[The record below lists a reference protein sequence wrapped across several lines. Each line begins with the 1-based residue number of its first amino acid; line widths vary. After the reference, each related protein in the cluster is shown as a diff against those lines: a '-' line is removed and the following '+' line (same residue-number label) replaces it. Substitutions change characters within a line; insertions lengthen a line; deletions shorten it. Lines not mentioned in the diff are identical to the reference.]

1 MVGTERLEF
10 LLQTGYSFGAV
21 LWHMKIVAVPVLDE
35 KDVAWAARR
44 VIVLYQR
51 APVRIHLVNVQP
63 AFSRHVSRFF
73 SAPYLERI
81 HREEGMKLLAPVA
94 RALDRAGVSYRT
106 HVLIGREAERIAEF
120 VRSYSCS
127 EVLLRNESQSLLR
140 LGLESINSGIRRRL
154 RALFPEGKIPV
165 AGSH

>member
-1 MVGTERLEF
+1 
-10 LLQTGYSFGAV
+10 
-21 LWHMKIVAVPVLDE
+21 MKIVAVPVLDE

-44 VIVLYQR
+44 VIGLYQR
-51 APVRIHLVNVQP
+51 APARIYLVNVQP

-73 SAPYLERI
+73 SAHYLERI

-94 RALDRAGVSYRT
+94 RALDKAGVSYRT

-127 EVLLRNESQSLLR
+127 ELLLRNESQSLLR
-140 LGLESINSGIRRRL
+140 LGLDSINSGIRRRL
-154 RALFPEGKIPV
+154 RALFPEGKIPIG
-165 AGSH
+165 ASR

>member
-1 MVGTERLEF
+1 
-10 LLQTGYSFGAV
+10 
-21 LWHMKIVAVPVLDE
+21 MKIVAVPVLDE

-44 VIVLYQR
+44 VIALYQR
-51 APVRIHLVNVQP
+51 APARIHLVNVQP

-106 HVLIGREAERIAEF
+106 HVLIGRKAERIAEF
-120 VRSYSCS
+120 VQSYSCS
-127 EVLLRNESQSLLR
+127 ELLLRNESQSLLR

-154 RALFPEGKIPV
+154 RALFPEGKIP
-165 AGSH
+165 AAASR

>member
-44 VIVLYQR
+44 VIAIYQR

-73 SAPYLERI
+73 SAHYLERI

-94 RALDRAGVSYRT
+94 RALERAGVSYRT
-106 HVLIGREAERIAEF
+106 HVLVGRKAERIAEF

-127 EVLLRNESQSLLR
+127 DVLLRNESQSLLR

-165 AGSH
+165 AGSR

>member
-1 MVGTERLEF
+1 MVGTECLEF
-10 LLQTGYSFGAV
+10 LRQTGYSFGAV

-44 VIVLYQR
+44 VIGLYQK
-51 APVRIHLVNVQP
+51 APIRIYLVNVQP

-73 SAPYLERI
+73 SARYLERI

-94 RALDRAGVSYRT
+94 KALDRAGVSYRS
-106 HVLIGREAERIAEF
+106 HVLIGRKAERIAEF
-120 VRSYSCS
+120 VQSYSCS
-127 EVLLRNESQSLLR
+127 ELLLRNESQSLLR

-154 RALFPEGKIPV
+154 RALFPEGKIP
-165 AGSH
+165 APASR